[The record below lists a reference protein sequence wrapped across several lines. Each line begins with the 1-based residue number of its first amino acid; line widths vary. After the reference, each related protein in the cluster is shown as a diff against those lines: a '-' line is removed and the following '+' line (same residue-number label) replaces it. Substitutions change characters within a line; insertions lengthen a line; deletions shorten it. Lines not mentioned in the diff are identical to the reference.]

1 MKINLR
7 YVFIQKFISIFI
19 PLFFIFTVHSFL
31 SEAISNFFKFDFK
44 FVLISFLSLFLAS
57 LTFSVIDVLKF
68 KTLSKTRVIIF
79 ALIFVYLILVIFN
92 NKPFPQRFILDGFG
106 FYILVLNFVYWLL
119 IFYFES
125 TFSVWNYFLE
135 ISEGK
140 SGENLY
146 RTLREDEILMEKSI
160 SAIRSLKTISS
171 IFVYLIAFVILISW
185 LNSYK
190 FSIRSICLF
199 ISMLCMHFVLCAYIK
214 NSLDELRFAGMGIS
228 AIFQFAIK
236 RLFATFVIL
245 IFSFSIAFVISPGRK
260 IIDKNYK
267 FDFENSFIVK
277 IIYFLSNIFP
287 DGDDKLHQVMHDDI
301 PTILLPSMSDTT
313 ITEEDRELMV
323 SDNTENSDRL
333 REIINTIMISVSIFV
348 LLLFL
353 FLPLFSKKFRNFIK
367 ENKLFK
373 ILKSFINNIKEFFE
387 NLFSSNSK
395 KKSIRLQTEKKLY
408 SDFIKKTEKKQ
419 ISKEKKKEIG
429 EFASVFFKVVA
440 IGQENKIM
448 LTDSM
453 TPMEYMNLMI
463 QKFSS
468 QKDELYKIGF
478 LFEKALYSKEC
489 LFQEEKNEY
498 NEAYNKFVGSTST
511 SM

>member
-1 MKINLR
+1 
-7 YVFIQKFISIFI
+7 
-19 PLFFIFTVHSFL
+19 
-31 SEAISNFFKFDFK
+31 
-44 FVLISFLSLFLAS
+44 
-57 LTFSVIDVLKF
+57 
-68 KTLSKTRVIIF
+68 
-79 ALIFVYLILVIFN
+79 
-92 NKPFPQRFILDGFG
+92 
-106 FYILVLNFVYWLL
+106 
-119 IFYFES
+119 
-125 TFSVWNYFLE
+125 
-135 ISEGK
+135 
-140 SGENLY
+140 
-146 RTLREDEILMEKSI
+146 
-160 SAIRSLKTISS
+160 
-171 IFVYLIAFVILISW
+171 
-185 LNSYK
+185 
-190 FSIRSICLF
+190 
-199 ISMLCMHFVLCAYIK
+199 
-214 NSLDELRFAGMGIS
+214 
-228 AIFQFAIK
+228 
-236 RLFATFVIL
+236 
-245 IFSFSIAFVISPGRK
+245 
-260 IIDKNYK
+260 
-267 FDFENSFIVK
+267 
-277 IIYFLSNIFP
+277 
-287 DGDDKLHQVMHDDI
+287 
-301 PTILLPSMSDTT
+301 
-313 ITEEDRELMV
+313 
-323 SDNTENSDRL
+323 
-333 REIINTIMISVSIFV
+333 

-498 NEAYNKFVGSTST
+498 NKAYNKFVGSTST

>member
-19 PLFFIFTVHSFL
+19 PLFFIFTFHSFL
-31 SEAISNFFKFDFK
+31 SEAVSNFFKFDLK
-44 FVLISFLSLFLAS
+44 FILISFASLFISS
-57 LTFSVIDVLKF
+57 LVFSVIDVLKF

-79 ALIFVYLILVIFN
+79 YLIFVYLILVIFN
-92 NKPFPQRFILDGFG
+92 NRPFSQRFILDGNG
-106 FYILVLNFVYWLL
+106 FYILFLNFVYWFLD
-119 IFYFES
+119 FYFET

-146 RTLREDEILMEKSI
+146 RTLREDEVLMEKAV
-160 SAIRSLKTISS
+160 SAIRRLKTISS
-171 IFVYLIAFVILISW
+171 IFVYLIAFIILISW

-199 ISMLCMHFVLCAYIK
+199 ISMLCMHFILCAYIK
-214 NSLDELRFAGMGIS
+214 NSLDELRFAGMGIVS
-228 AIFQFAIK
+228 VFELATK
-236 RLFATFVIL
+236 RLLATFVIL
-245 IFSFSIAFVISPGRK
+245 VFSFSIAFVISPGKK
-260 IIDKNYK
+260 IIDKNYE

-287 DGDDKLHQVMHDDI
+287 DGNDELHRVMHEDTPD
-301 PTILLPSMSDTT
+301 ILLPSMGDSGVTD
-313 ITEEDRELMV
+313 EDRRQMV
-323 SDNTENSDRL
+323 TDNTENSDRL
-333 REIINTIMISVSIFV
+333 KEIINTIMISISIIV
-348 LLLFL
+348 AVLFL
-353 FLPLFSKKFRNFIK
+353 FLPLLSKKFRNFIK

-373 ILKSFINNIKEFFE
+373 ILKSFVVNIKEFFE
-387 NLFSSNSK
+387 NLFTSNSK

-408 SDFIKKTEKKQ
+408 SEFIKKTEKKQ

-453 TPMEYMNLMI
+453 TPMEYINLMI

-489 LFQEEKNEY
+489 LSQEEKDEY
-498 NEAYNKFVGSTST
+498 KNSYNKFVGSTST